1 MDHISRFV
9 AATVVTL
16 VLVSPVLTQAGPQSR
31 PLDEDAA
38 LALLEHTLNMITF
51 IRSGFHWIVS
61 RKELRK

>member
-9 AATVVTL
+9 AAAVVTL

-38 LALLEHTLNMITF
+38 LALLEHTLKHDHVYTQRISLDCVT
-51 IRSGFHWIVS
+51 
-61 RKELRK
+61 